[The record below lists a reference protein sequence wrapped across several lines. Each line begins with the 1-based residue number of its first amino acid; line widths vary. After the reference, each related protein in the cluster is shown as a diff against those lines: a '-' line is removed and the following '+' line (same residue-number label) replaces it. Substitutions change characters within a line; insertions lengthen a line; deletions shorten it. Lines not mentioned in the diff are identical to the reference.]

1 MFENNL
7 QNDILEDNEQ
17 RTLRRKH
24 LVILII
30 LVGLIAILM
39 ISIIVISVTELS
51 NEQEEEN
58 KKETDVPEKTD
69 EKEK

>member
-39 ISIIVISVTELS
+39 ISIIVISITELS
-51 NEQEEEN
+51 NEQEQQ
-58 KKETDVPEKTD
+58 K
-69 EKEK
+69 